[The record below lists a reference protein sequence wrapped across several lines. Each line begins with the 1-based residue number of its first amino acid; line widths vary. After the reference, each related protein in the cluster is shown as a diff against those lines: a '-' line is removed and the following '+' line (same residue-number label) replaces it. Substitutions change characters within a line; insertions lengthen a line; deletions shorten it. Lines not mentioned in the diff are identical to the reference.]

1 MLLVD
6 STSARIGYGS
16 MEIQG
21 PRHTYRVGLMVRW
34 LLKYLQSGLVLDA
47 GCGSGTLSFRL
58 VERGFTVKGIDLA
71 SGFIEMINRKK
82 RGQPREERLEV
93 RQSSIT
99 EIEFPDGMFDAVV
112 CGEVLEHVKGDVQ
125 AVREF
130 NRVLKPGGLC
140 VVTVPTDPEGWNF
153 SDEWVRHFRRYSAEQ
168 LRSLFEDNGF
178 AIERI
183 SRYGFPIGWLYYYVV
198 FLPYLRAQIRR
209 SSEVLA
215 DQEENIVNLDVRGG
229 GRFISFL
236 LSLLFRCDELFMW
249 LPYGLNLIMVARKA
263 SG

>member
-1 MLLVD
+1 
-6 STSARIGYGS
+6 
-16 MEIQG
+16 
-21 PRHTYRVGLMVRW
+21 
-34 LLKYLQSGLVLDA
+34 
-47 GCGSGTLSFRL
+47 
-58 VERGFTVKGIDLA
+58 
-71 SGFIEMINRKK
+71 
-82 RGQPREERLEV
+82 
-93 RQSSIT
+93 
-99 EIEFPDGMFDAVV
+99 
-112 CGEVLEHVKGDVQ
+112 VQ

-153 SDEWVRHFRRYSAEQ
+153 SDEWVRHFRRYSAGQ

-183 SRYGFPIGWLYYYVV
+183 SRYGFPIGWLYYYGV

-215 DQEENIVNLDVRGG
+215 DQEEHIVNLDVRGG